1 MSDTSCDRVFV
12 IREDF
17 FTFFKLKAEALIGS
31 GTFGEVYLATRF
43 QNKEQKIAVKI
54 FKSHSRKD
62 IHFTREVNILLKL
75 NHRQVIKLIMAVKCP
90 NYSAFVMPYYKNG
103 SLSVHLNTLSHQQLA
118 KYFCQLVIV
127 LNYLYSERICHS
139 DIKPGNILLDDK
151 DNAVLSD
158 FDLSFHVPPGSD
170 VISIEGIGGTPT
182 FMAPESFISKTLD
195 PFKVDIYSLGAVLW
209 CMLFRREPDVIINYL
224 EETTTKEEVADKYR

>member
-62 IHFTREVNILLKL
+62 IHFNREVNILLKL
-75 NHRQVIKLIMAVKCP
+75 NHRK
-90 NYSAFVMPYYKNG
+90 
-103 SLSVHLNTLSHQQLA
+103 
-118 KYFCQLVIV
+118 
-127 LNYLYSERICHS
+127 
-139 DIKPGNILLDDK
+139 
-151 DNAVLSD
+151 
-158 FDLSFHVPPGSD
+158 
-170 VISIEGIGGTPT
+170 
-182 FMAPESFISKTLD
+182 
-195 PFKVDIYSLGAVLW
+195 
-209 CMLFRREPDVIINYL
+209 
-224 EETTTKEEVADKYR
+224 